1 MITFDD
7 FTKIEMKIGEVEA
20 AEVLQNSNKLIK
32 LTVNFGDCK
41 EKRQTVAGIKEYYA
55 ADDLV
60 GKKFVFVTNLQPR
73 KMMGLDSNCM
83 ILAANDGKGN
93 VVLLQPEKDVKVGS
107 SVQ

>member
-20 AEVLQNSNKLIK
+20 AEVLANSNKLIK
-32 LTVNFGDCK
+32 LTVNFGN
-41 EKRQTVAGIKEYYA
+41 EKRQAVAGIKEYYA
-55 ADDLV
+55 AEDLV

-83 ILAANDGKGN
+83 ILAANDGNGN